1 VTADDL
7 KEAIF
12 GSFDGMTSAL
22 GVITGLVVA
31 GTHTGPRILAAA
43 LGLAVAATV
52 GMGAGQ
58 YLSDTKRSVRLA
70 CVMGAATFAGSVAP
84 ALPFIAGYG
93 TAQLLCALAI
103 LLAGGCLIGHFRGYR
118 LTFVVLAVVTVLTVA
133 LSALVA

>member
-1 VTADDL
+1 MNPADV

-12 GSFDGMTSAL
+12 GSFDGLTSAL
-22 GVITGLVVA
+22 GVITGLIIA
-31 GTHTGPRILAAA
+31 GTHSGPRILAAA

-70 CVMGAATFAGSVAP
+70 LVMGAATFAGSVAP

-93 TAQLLCALAI
+93 TPQLACTLGI
-103 LLAGGCLIGHFRGYR
+103 LVAGGALIGHFRGYR
-118 LTFVVLAVVTVLTVA
+118 LTFAVLAIVGALTVG